1 MIHKALMSLSLCC
14 HGFKTFAKIYLC
26 YRWLSMKQSMN
37 VTGAMIWRPTTKFKR
52 CNLTNLVYFK
62 SFLRLHQNC
71 MLSSSLGII
80 VVIAKRYYLMH
91 PAMLVALYSMNGKY
105 NNIIYDKRGRYM
117 CPLFLSCYSQCCKL
131 NQRFLF
137 NQVML

>member
-1 MIHKALMSLSLCC
+1 MVLKHLQKN
-14 HGFKTFAKIYLC
+14 YLC

-37 VTGAMIWRPTTKFKR
+37 VTGAIIWRPTTKFKR

-105 NNIIYDKRGRYM
+105 NNIIFMINGGGICVPSSSPATHNVVNSISGFCLTK
-117 CPLFLSCYSQCCKL
+117 SCC
-131 NQRFLF
+131 N
-137 NQVML
+137 